1 MTEKLDHELDQV
13 KIKQTSTKNENLEP
27 IRFRDDAI
35 NKIKKGNINFGKR
48 SYIFVPF
55 IVSKDSHQKGLK
67 LRVFKGSVKE
77 KNTRRVFYVQYWF
90 NGVARKF
97 KLGAYSQNFGVKEC
111 DEYLLELHRTHTDP
125 KTGYWLK
132 DPNET
137 ARDSVRKVEQP
148 DTSKPTDITINE
160 VIEAYCGAE
169 TLNPLTKQMEG
180 DRGFSKDYKQGYRTS
195 KSCKTW
201 FRYMA
206 GYNKRQILLTFEDDE
221 NGYGVPKFL
230 PNKHLRATAP
240 RDMRDLFRKFGPGFG
255 VLKPRTYYNRRT
267 KQTYTTGITKNKSIY
282 DSDIGKSEIAKLT
295 PGAIEAWIRPLSSM
309 EVKKEYVKVFSTLW
323 IYARKRG
330 WLGTNPGDCPFYDG
344 KVYVKKEP
352 RGQDPYK
359 DVSIDPREFEVFW
372 KASEELSEQFPFKAE
387 LHQFMLLTALR
398 KQEALKVQKSFI
410 DWREMVINI
419 PKAIEKNRY
428 KDQIII
434 ITPELEIL
442 LRNILDLGNRPGL
455 SFYKMNDFPWLFAT
469 RKWSADKYFNKEFR
483 LSIKGRLGGDENY
496 VPALRRKM
504 RELLG
509 SPEDFIYSSKV
520 LRKTYITLSK
530 QMNEGRSDRVRH
542 LSRHKSEEILEQSYH
557 KPSIP
562 MVRDFANKTTE
573 VLKFIRRRSA

>member
-1 MTEKLDHELDQV
+1 LW
-13 KIKQTSTKNENLEP
+13 I
-27 IRFRDDAI
+27 
-35 NKIKKGNINFGKR
+35 
-48 SYIFVPF
+48 
-55 IVSKDSHQKGLK
+55 
-67 LRVFKGSVKE
+67 
-77 KNTRRVFYVQYWF
+77 
-90 NGVARKF
+90 
-97 KLGAYSQNFGVKEC
+97 
-111 DEYLLELHRTHTDP
+111 
-125 KTGYWLK
+125 K
-132 DPNET
+132 DPNKT
-137 ARDSVRKVEQP
+137 AKDNRRIVPQP
-148 DTSKPTDITINE
+148 DTGKATDITINE

-169 TLNPLTKQMEG
+169 TLNPLTNEMESE
-180 DRGFSKDYKQGYRTS
+180 RGFSKDYKQGYRTS

-206 GYNKRQILLTFEDDE
+206 GYNKRQLLLTFEDDE

-230 PNKHLRATAP
+230 SNKHLRTIAP
-240 RDMRDLFRKFGPGFG
+240 RSMRDVFRKYPPGTG
-255 VLKPRTYYNRRT
+255 IIKDRVYYNRRQ
-267 KQTYTTGITKNKSIY
+267 KQTYTIPASKNKSIY
-282 DSDIGKSEIAKLT
+282 DSDIGKSPIAELT
-295 PGAIEAWIRPLSSM
+295 PGAIEAWIRHLSSM
-309 EVKKEYVKVFSTLW
+309 EVKKEYVKCFSTLW

-359 DVSIDPREFEVFW
+359 DVSIDPKEFEIFW
-372 KASEELSEQFPFKAE
+372 RASEELSQQFPFKAE

-398 KQEALKVQKSFI
+398 KQEALKIKKGNI
-410 DWREMVINI
+410 DWDGMVINI
-419 PKAIEKNRY
+419 PRGIEKNRY
-428 KDQIII
+428 KDQVII

-442 LRNILDLGNRPGL
+442 LRNILDLGKRPGL
-455 SFYKMNDFPWLFAT
+455 SFYKMSDFPWLFAT

-483 LSIKGRLGGDENY
+483 HSPQARLGGDENY
-496 VPALRRKM
+496 VPALRKRMK
-504 RELLG
+504 ELLG
-509 SPEDFIYSSKV
+509 NPDDFIYSSKV

>member
-1 MTEKLDHELDQV
+1 MTEKLDHKLEQV
-13 KIKQTSTKNENLEP
+13 EIKQTRSEIEP
-27 IRFRDDAI
+27 IRFKDEAI
-35 NKIKKGNINFGKR
+35 NKVRKENYVFGKR
-48 SYIFVPF
+48 LNLFIPF
-55 IVSKDSHQKGLK
+55 IVSKDSHQRGLK
-67 LRVFKGSVKE
+67 LRIYKGGGKA
-77 KNTRRVFYVQYWF
+77 TRKVFYVQYWF
-90 NGVARKF
+90 NGRSDKF
-97 KLGAYSQNFGVKEC
+97 PLGVYSQTFGTKEC
-111 DEYLLELHRTHTDP
+111 DEFLLDVYRKHTDP
-125 KTGYWLK
+125 KTKYWVK
-132 DPNET
+132 DPKET
-137 ARDSVRKVEQP
+137 FKDQKRLVEKP
-148 DTSKPTDITINE
+148 DTTQPKGYTLNE

-169 TLNPLTKQMEG
+169 LPGEEAR
-180 DRGFSKDYKQGYRTS
+180 RGFSKDRKDGYRAE
-195 KSCKTW
+195 KSC
-201 FRYMA
+201 RSYLRCMA
-206 GYNKRQILLTFEDDE
+206 GYNHRQTLVDFTEDED
-221 NGYGVPKFL
+221 GYGIHKFKS
-230 PNKHLRATAP
+230 NKHLRVMKPTSWK
-240 RDMRDLFRKFGPGFG
+240 DLFRKYPPGKG
-255 VLKPRTYYNRRT
+255 IIKDRIYYNRR
-267 KQTYTTGITKNKSIY
+267 KKITYTIPASKNKSIY
-282 DSDIGKSEIAKLT
+282 DSDLGKSPIHDLKV
-295 PGAIEAWIRPLSSM
+295 GDIEAWIRDLSSM
-309 EVKKEYVKVFSTLW
+309 EVKREYVKVFVSLW

-398 KQEALKVQKSFI
+398 KQEALKVEKSFI

-455 SFYKMNDFPWLFAT
+455 SFYKMKDFRWLFAT
-469 RKWSADKYFNKEFR
+469 RKWSAEKYFNKEFR